1 MKHFRLPLALILTL
15 GAPLAVADETV
26 IDQPMTATTLH
37 FPDRTVSAFYTV
49 EHAHF
54 NVVVAIAAGAPAH
67 EQLIRQTFQLDE
79 GQSYRL
85 SIGGYGSEERA
96 TTLRMTRQH
105 DRILA
110 NVTTCESKQQ
120 MANCI

>member
-26 IDQPMTATTLH
+26 IDQPMTATTLR